1 MPFKT
6 FFIHL
11 REWVADRFWRMCV
24 LPSTILSVV
33 LTLFFM
39 MTMALPLQ
47 PEIIGKTFAVTTF
60 FAYTI
65 GTVLLILWGI
75 WTTIPLPLTRTQRNA
90 LSLLGFVGGVFV
102 GNTLAVILVS
112 DVLGRSYEGLM
123 AQVLVFTLFLAVIAV
138 GLMLLYEQLRTRL
151 ESASELLRRKELNEQ
166 RLQKL
171 RAQAELSSLQA
182 RINPHFLFNSLNSIA
197 SLISVDPKRAEL
209 AVEMLSR
216 LMRFSLRSSERRAVL
231 LAEEFAIVRT
241 YLDLEKIRL
250 GDRLSYEFS
259 IQGDVSMVC
268 LPGMLITPLVENS
281 IKHGFSS
288 KVCGGRVKISA
299 TVEEGT
305 CRVVV
310 EDNGVGWP
318 LEQKDA
324 GKGLA
329 NIKERLNL
337 YFNGRCSLEL
347 YNKEGAVVDISFPV
361 EGSCSVL

>member
-1 MPFKT
+1 MLAQSFLN
-6 FFIHL
+6 HL
-11 REWVADRFWRMCV
+11 REWVYDRFWRMCV

-47 PEIIGKTFAVTTF
+47 PEVIGKTFAVTTF

-65 GTVLLILWGI
+65 GAVLLVLWGI
-75 WTTIPLPLTRTQRNA
+75 WTHIPLPLSRVQRQA
-90 LSLLGFVGGVFV
+90 LSMLGVVGGVFV
-102 GNTLAVILVS
+102 GNTLAVVLVS
-112 DVLGRSYEGLM
+112 QALGRNYEGLM
-123 AQVLVFTLFLAVIAV
+123 GQVLVFTLFLAVIAV
-138 GLMLLYEQLRTRL
+138 GLMVVYEQLRTRL
-151 ESASELLRRKELNEQ
+151 ESTSELLRRKELNEQ
-166 RLQKL
+166 RLLKL

-197 SLISVDPKRAEL
+197 SLVSVDPKRAEL

-250 GDRLSYEFS
+250 GDRLAFEFE

-288 KVCGGRVKISA
+288 KVCGGKVRIAA
-299 TVEEGT
+299 TVDQGR
-305 CRVVV
+305 CRIIV

-318 LEQKDA
+318 SEQKDS

-337 YFNGRCSLEL
+337 YFGGRCSLEL
-347 YNKEGAVVDISFPV
+347 YNRDGAVVDISFPV